1 MARKKF
7 RILSIDGGGLRGMV
21 PLMVLEKIEEQT
33 GKRIHEL
40 FDMVVG
46 TSTGGIIVCGV
57 LASEDGKTPRLTLSQ
72 LMSLYRTKANEI
84 FPYRKGPR
92 KWFQTARNIFR
103 PKYRPDGLDRNL
115 VEYFDG
121 LGLSSMLKPGIV
133 TTYDVKNNE
142 VIMFKS
148 RLAIWNKDMFDAP
161 LRDVCRATSAA
172 PTYLP
177 AYKMSYTGK
186 ERVLIDG
193 GVYVNNPAMSAI
205 ADAVKC
211 GINLSDIE
219 VLSLGTGTHVER
231 RADATKWG
239 FGHWAKPISEVMM
252 AGTSAAT
259 SYECDYMLKKHVRV
273 QVRIPNEDM
282 KEMDDSRKSTLDYIA
297 GLVDTQVLDKETEWN
312 RIMSFFS

>member
-21 PLMVLEKIEEQT
+21 PLMVLQKIEKET

-57 LASEDGKTPRLTLSQ
+57 LGSEDGKTPRLTLDQ
-72 LMSLYRTKANEI
+72 LMNLYRSKAGEI
-84 FPYRKGPR
+84 FPYGNFIVRG
-92 KWFQTARNIFR
+92 ARWTWNWLR
-103 PKYRPDGLDRNL
+103 PKYSPSGLDKNL

-121 LGLSSMLKPGIV
+121 LSLTSMLKPGIV
-133 TTYDVKNNE
+133 TSYDVKNNE
-142 VIMFKS
+142 VVMFKS
-148 RLAIWNKDMFDAP
+148 RLALWDKNLYDAP

-177 AYKMSYTGK
+177 AYKLKYSGK
-186 ERVLIDG
+186 DRVLVDG
-193 GVYVNNPAMSAI
+193 GIYVNNPAMSAI

-211 GINLSDIE
+211 GVSLSDIE
-219 VLSLGTGTHVER
+219 VLSLGTGTHLER

-239 FGHWAKPISEVMM
+239 LGRWAKPISEVMM

-273 QVRIPNEDM
+273 QVSIPNEDM

-297 GLVDTQVLDKETEWN
+297 GLVNAQVLDNGTEWT
-312 RIMSFFS
+312 RVMAFFS